1 MQFGK
6 RFEFWLGVPVVVL
19 EFVVVVVMLAVS
31 FVVVVMNLDCFVVY
45 RPELVLRLHASIRNA
60 V

>member
-1 MQFGK
+1 M
-6 RFEFWLGVPVVVL
+6 VA
-19 EFVVVVVMLAVS
+19 VMLAVT
-31 FVVVVMNLDCFVVY
+31 FVVVVMNLDCFVVC